1 MVEEIGGGDL
11 FKKKWKNYRS
21 VGSSCFVLGKK
32 IKMLKEDLKRWN
44 GKELGNVAVHKT
56 YALKQIRNVD
66 DN

>member
-1 MVEEIGGGDL
+1 MED
-11 FKKKWKNYRS
+11 YRS